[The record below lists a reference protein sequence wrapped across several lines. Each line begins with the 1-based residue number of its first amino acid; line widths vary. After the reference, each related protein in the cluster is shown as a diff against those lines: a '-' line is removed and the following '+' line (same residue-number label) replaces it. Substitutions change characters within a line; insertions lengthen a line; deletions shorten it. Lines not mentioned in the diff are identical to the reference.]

1 MNDILTYYLI
11 KVNIFIYDLITIVVL
26 YLVCYIMFI
35 DMYNLMSVDVLNNND
50 NGIGSVYKHK
60 MEQKYRFG
68 TVWIIIRSNNNI
80 PNKHCIPTV
89 PTMSTMVIIILL
101 SYILCYFKPNCNGIS
116 QHNGLRL
123 RSLFIYFSTYIVGT
137 YYIYT

>member
-60 MEQKYRFG
+60 MEQKNRFG
-68 TVWIIIRSNNNI
+68 TV
-80 PNKHCIPTV
+80 
-89 PTMSTMVIIILL
+89 
-101 SYILCYFKPNCNGIS
+101 
-116 QHNGLRL
+116 
-123 RSLFIYFSTYIVGT
+123 
-137 YYIYT
+137 